1 MPTEELDAETL
12 RYKAAVEQMNLPPA
26 AIEDL
31 VEMFQ
36 ANEAPMRELLWQR
49 VREAQQ

>member
-1 MPTEELDAETL
+1 MPADELDAETM
-12 RYKAAVEQMNLPPA
+12 RYKAAIEQMSLPPD

-36 ANEAPMRELLWQR
+36 ANEAPMREWLWPQ
-49 VREAQQ
+49 VEGAQQ